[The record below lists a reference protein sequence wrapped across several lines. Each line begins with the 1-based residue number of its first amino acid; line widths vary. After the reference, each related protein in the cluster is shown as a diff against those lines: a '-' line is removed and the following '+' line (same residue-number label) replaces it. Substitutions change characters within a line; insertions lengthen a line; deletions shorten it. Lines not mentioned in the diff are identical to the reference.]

1 MSVTYN
7 LGTDVGV
14 ARLIISDSDVA
25 NPIFQDEELAAFL
38 SMEND
43 NIKLGAAQALD
54 TIATNEALT
63 QKAIKILDLT
73 TDGPKLAVALRLH
86 ATSLRAQVSAD
97 EAAAEAG
104 TDFDWAE
111 MVENVSGERERLVDP
126 FQPGAV

>member
-14 ARLIISDSDVA
+14 ARLIISDSDLP

-38 SMEND
+38 SMENS

-63 QKAIKILDLT
+63 QKALKILDLT
-73 TDGPKLAVALRLH
+73 TDGPKLATALRLH

-111 MVENVSGERERLVDP
+111 MVENPAGERERLVDQ
-126 FQPGAV
+126 FQRGAI

>member
-111 MVENVSGERERLVDP
+111 MVENVSGERERLVDQ
-126 FQPGAV
+126 FQRGAV